1 MALYIQQF
9 FNGITLGSLYALI
22 AIGYTMVYGILRF
35 INFAHGDIFMFA
47 GYWLYLGVYVAALL
61 RGYDPGRFIT
71 GVGAWG
77 AERELIWGVAAI
89 LAVVVTAA
97 MGFLIER
104 FAYRPLRNAP
114 RISVFITA
122 MGVSFLLGN
131 TIIVLPDWWAGGR
144 QKPFP
149 RPPEFMTRIFPLGDV
164 RIQGVTLWVPL
175 IAVACLLGL
184 LFLVYRTKVGRAM
197 RAIATDLET
206 TALIG
211 ADINRIIAY
220 TFVVGS
226 ALAAIGGVLWGCRYP
241 RLQWDLGILPGLR
254 SFTAAV
260 VGGIGSIPGAMI
272 GGFLIGMSEI
282 AFVAFLPQL
291 SGLRD
296 AFIFALLILFL
307 LVKPTGILGKP
318 VKEKV

>member
-1 MALYIQQF
+1 MAIYIQQL

-47 GYWLYLGVYVAALL
+47 GYWLYLGVYLGALM
-61 RGYDPGRFIT
+61 RGYDPGRLIT
-71 GVGAWG
+71 GIGQWG
-77 AERELIWGVAAI
+77 GERELIWAVAAI
-89 LAVVVTAA
+89 LAVIVTAA

-149 RPPEFMTRIFPLGDV
+149 KPPEFMTRIFQVGDV
-164 RIQGVTLWVPL
+164 RIQGVTIWVPL
-175 IAVACLLGL
+175 IALACLAGL

-197 RAIATDLET
+197 RAIATDIET
-206 TALIG
+206 TALMG

-226 ALAAIGGVLWGCRYP
+226 TLAAIGGVLWGCRYP

-260 VGGIGSIPGAMI
+260 VGGIGNIMGAML
-272 GGFLIGMSEI
+272 GGFLIGLSEI
-282 AFVAFLPQL
+282 AFVAFLPHL

-318 VKEKV
+318 IKEKV